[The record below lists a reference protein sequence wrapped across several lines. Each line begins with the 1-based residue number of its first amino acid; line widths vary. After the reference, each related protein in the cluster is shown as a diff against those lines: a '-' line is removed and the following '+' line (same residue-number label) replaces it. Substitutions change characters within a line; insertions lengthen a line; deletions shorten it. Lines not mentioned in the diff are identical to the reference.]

1 MFCEKCGAKNAKGA
15 KFCEKCGNK
24 LEVNK
29 SNEFLEKIKNL
40 PKNTKLAMGA
50 VLVFI
55 IVAIVVLSILL
66 NNPVKKVSDYLDD
79 YYGRYEKTNGRELV
93 NIKDILSNNRND
105 EETLLKIK
113 KTSDAKI
120 GSWVK
125 NFNTNYKNRDDLDK
139 AYQKIRN
146 LLKTIYDYYKG
157 LDYILSD
164 SKYQEYLNDLSDLY
178 SSKVN
183 YLYGVKAEDE
193 YSKYAYFERVIKE
206 DSFYGEAQKY
216 IQDYVK
222 EELDD
227 YLDEFKKILEADEKV
242 LNEDLLND
250 YIEQLKYLEDN
261 NEAYDLIDEVL
272 EYIKDEDKQKELEK
286 QKEELEDKLPDNL
299 VDKHVV
305 SYDNSYAA
313 KYGVTIK
320 DKNYQ
325 SYIQFSFNGEAAT
338 RVYRLNK
345 DYKRLRATIVVGENW
360 PGNFKGELII
370 TSGDKELFKSG
381 EITKESNFTAKI
393 DIDITDIDD
402 ITLEFRTTDDGDYN
416 SYYLYIVE
424 PYLYK

>member
-193 YSKYAYFERVIKE
+193 YSKYAYC
-206 DSFYGEAQKY
+206 
-216 IQDYVK
+216 
-222 EELDD
+222 
-227 YLDEFKKILEADEKV
+227 
-242 LNEDLLND
+242 
-250 YIEQLKYLEDN
+250 
-261 NEAYDLIDEVL
+261 
-272 EYIKDEDKQKELEK
+272 
-286 QKEELEDKLPDNL
+286 
-299 VDKHVV
+299 
-305 SYDNSYAA
+305 
-313 KYGVTIK
+313 
-320 DKNYQ
+320 
-325 SYIQFSFNGEAAT
+325 
-338 RVYRLNK
+338 
-345 DYKRLRATIVVGENW
+345 
-360 PGNFKGELII
+360 
-370 TSGDKELFKSG
+370 
-381 EITKESNFTAKI
+381 
-393 DIDITDIDD
+393 
-402 ITLEFRTTDDGDYN
+402 
-416 SYYLYIVE
+416 
-424 PYLYK
+424 